1 MCEKEKNCYACSAS
15 SIIKSFSRDVNWEYY
30 TILIP
35 DVNKQICVLRN
46 LDLVIH
52 THEISH

>member
-1 MCEKEKNCYACSAS
+1 MCEKAKNINACSPS

-30 TILIP
+30 TILFP